1 VAYELRLRWRAQ
13 REGSERLS
21 GACYAILTGLESNL
35 GGNRDKAAARLSVEA
50 GVEHNRQTHGAGR
63 SRARTGVREGHEGAA
78 GLLTEAEVK
87 WLEAV
92 TPRLIRL
99 AADYETKVPSLLQI
113 TMADLP
119 PLSDNGHH
127 RCVRPWLLVAGLF
140 VAVQPIRKPA
150 TGPQHS
156 REL

>member
-1 VAYELRLRWRAQ
+1 VHGRAY
-13 REGSERLS
+13 G
-21 GACYAILTGLESNL
+21 
-35 GGNRDKAAARLSVEA
+35 KA
-50 GVEHNRQTHGAGR
+50 G
-63 SRARTGVREGHEGAA
+63 GAA
-78 GLLTEAEVK
+78 GPLTGPLTEAEVK

-92 TPRLIRL
+92 TRLIRR
-99 AADYETKVPSLLQI
+99 AAEYEAKVPSLLQI

-119 PLSDNGHH
+119 PLSDKWPSPLCAPDRSDQGQ
-127 RCVRPWLLVAGLF
+127 RPWLLIEGLF